1 MCGECY
7 KKCQWRR
14 EKEREECGVQCAVC
28 SVSRVQSERS
38 VGSVGSVASVV
49 ATVAVGST
57 LTVSRSGM

>member
-1 MCGECY
+1 MLQCY

-28 SVSRVQSERS
+28 SVSRVQSEK
-38 VGSVGSVASVV
+38 GVGSVASVV